1 VPINNIDNKTLF
13 QIVIAIKNE
22 SQIFAGCEVHGGGNE
37 FDRSARGVEK
47 AHLGRTNCDHRQHS
61 KPRFTVLSMTV
72 IVTQ

>member
-1 VPINNIDNKTLF
+1 VPINNIDNKKLF

-47 AHLGRTNCDHRQHS
+47 AHLGRTNCNCHS
-61 KPRFTVLSMTV
+61 VKPVFFYE
-72 IVTQ
+72 